1 MFRIRARRTRHAAKR
16 IQEGTAIKE
25 IHARYFL
32 SLGMACESPAHGS
45 PDWKAAFHIKFGS
58 AAYRRAAWAD
68 VAKTVKAQVPAWV
81 YESMSAHFSGE
92 ALHFT
97 YAFDLETRERML
109 AAMPKWRAQDDTE
122 EKH

>member
-1 MFRIRARRTRHAAKR
+1 MFRVRARRIRHAAKK
-16 IQEGTAIKE
+16 IQEGAAIKE

-32 SLGMACESPAHGS
+32 SLGLYSESPAPGS
-45 PDWKAAFHIKFGS
+45 PEWKAAFQIKFGS
-58 AAYRRAAWAD
+58 AAYRRTAWAD
-68 VAKTVKAQVPAWV
+68 AAKTVKAQVPVWV
-81 YESMSAHFSGE
+81 YESMNAHFSGE

-109 AAMPKWRAQDDTE
+109 AAMPKWKGQDDTE

>member
-1 MFRIRARRTRHAAKR
+1 MFRTRARRTRHAAKR

-32 SLGMACESPAHGS
+32 SLGLACDSPAHDS
-45 PDWKAAFHIKFGS
+45 PEWKAAFQIKFGS

-68 VAKTVKAQVPAWV
+68 ISLIVKAQVPAWI
-81 YESMSAHFSGE
+81 YESMDAHFSGE

-97 YAFDLETRERML
+97 YAFDLETREKILKTIQRRPL
-109 AAMPKWRAQDDTE
+109 
-122 EKH
+122 